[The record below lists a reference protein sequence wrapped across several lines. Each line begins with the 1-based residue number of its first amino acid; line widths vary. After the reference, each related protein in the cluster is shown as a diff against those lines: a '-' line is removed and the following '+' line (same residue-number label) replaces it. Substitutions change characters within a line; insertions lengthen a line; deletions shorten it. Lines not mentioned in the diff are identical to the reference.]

1 MTISISKDTA
11 SPEDLLASFPKSL
24 NVVVIGAQGGIGAA
38 VTDALTAAPR
48 VGRVLALSRRPGE
61 SSGKVETGAMD
72 LEDPDSIGAAAE
84 VAEQM
89 LGNVHLIFV
98 ARGILHQ
105 GAMQPEKSWRALDAE
120 NLARAFAVNA
130 TGPALVAARFAHLLP
145 RDEKA
150 CFAAV
155 SARVG
160 SITDNGFGG
169 WYAYRASKAALNQL
183 IRTFAIELGRKHPL
197 ATALALHPG
206 TTDTAL
212 SAPFQGNVPDGKLF
226 TPAYSANR
234 MLQVID
240 AAAPADSGK
249 LIAWDGEVLPY

>member
-1 MTISISKDTA
+1 MTLLISKDTA
-11 SPEDLLASFPKSL
+11 SPEDLLASFPMSL
-24 NVVVIGAQGGIGAA
+24 NAVVIGAQGGIGAA
-38 VTDALTAAPR
+38 VTKALVDAPR
-48 VGRVLALSRRPGE
+48 VGRVLALSRRPGQA
-61 SSGKVETGAMD
+61 SGKVETGLLD
-72 LEDPDSIGAAAE
+72 LEDPASIDAAARF
-84 VAEQM
+84 AEESF
-89 LGNVHLIFV
+89 GTVHLIFV
-98 ARGILHQ
+98 ASGILHQ
-105 GAMQPEKSWRALDAE
+105 GAMQPEKSWRALGAD
-120 NLARAFAVNA
+120 NMARAFAVNA
-130 TGPALVAARFAHLLP
+130 TGPALVAARFADLLP
-145 RDEKA
+145 RDEKV

-183 IRTFAIELGRKHPL
+183 IRTFAIELGRKHPR
-197 ATALALHPG
+197 AIALALHPG

-212 SAPFQGNVPDGKLF
+212 SSPFQANVPNGKLF

-240 AAAPADSGK
+240 AAEPADSGK

>member
-1 MTISISKDTA
+1 M
-11 SPEDLLASFPKSL
+11 SL
-24 NVVVIGAQGGIGAA
+24 NAVVIGAQGGIGAA
-38 VTDALTAAPR
+38 VIDALVAAPR
-48 VGRVLALSRRPGE
+48 VGRVLALSRRPGQA
-61 SSGKVETGAMD
+61 SGKVETGPLD
-72 LEDPDSIGAAAE
+72 LEDPASIDAAARL
-84 VAEQM
+84 AEES
-89 LGNVHLIFV
+89 LGTVHLIFV
-98 ARGILHQ
+98 ASGILHQ
-105 GAMQPEKSWRALDAE
+105 GAMQPEKSWRALDAG
-120 NLARAFAVNA
+120 NMARAFAVNA
-130 TGPALVAARFAHLLP
+130 TGPALVAARFVGLLP

-183 IRTFAIELGRKHPL
+183 IRTFAIELGRKHPQ
-197 ATALALHPG
+197 AIALALHPG

-212 SAPFQGNVPDGKLF
+212 SSPFQVNVPNGKLF

-240 AAAPADSGK
+240 AAESADSGK